1 MMLAKMRNWSGLIL
15 FFFPPYITLGMLY
28 SYMPERPCILKGKCQ
43 EIVRNYVGR
52 RKLVQIAG
60 QN

>member
-1 MMLAKMRNWSGLIL
+1 MRNWSGLIL
-15 FFFPPYITLGMLY
+15 FFSPPYITLGMLY